1 MGNKR
6 KRTTSYAKKHGRGP
20 KRQQYSYDNEDEN
33 PFGFHAAKGYID
45 PSTGQRGAFPGLE
58 EYGDDFFGGP
68 ANDGIDY
75 LRMVR

>member
-6 KRTTSYAKKHGRGP
+6 KRTAGYAKQQP
-20 KRQQYSYDNEDEN
+20 KRQQYGYDNEDEN
-33 PFGFHAAKGYID
+33 SFGFQAAKGYID
-45 PSTGQRGAFPGLE
+45 PTTGQRGAFPGLE
-58 EYGDDFFGGP
+58 GFRDDFFCGP

>member
-6 KRTTSYAKKHGRGP
+6 KRTGYAKQQGGWP
-20 KRQQYSYDNEDEN
+20 KRQQHGYDNEDEN
-33 PFGFHAAKGYID
+33 SFGFQGAKGYID

-58 EYGDDFFGGP
+58 EYGDDFFCGP
-68 ANDGIDY
+68 ASDGIDY